1 MKLKSGI
8 LPWICVLAGT
18 SSSIA
23 SASDLLMDYR
33 QGNYVKAAVS
43 SLSNQVKDPVVD
55 YYMGRMYLYG
65 YGELRNTTA
74 AISHFKDAAQK
85 GYSPAQHFMAAYSL
99 VKENNPEQ
107 ALYWYKKAATNP
119 DDTKAQM
126 YCAAAYLFGVG
137 TKKNQDLARN
147 YYIAA
152 AKSGNSI
159 AEAKLAENFLDS
171 RQDSNKKLGLL
182 WLNKAVAHNNPAA
195 LLRLG
200 KMYNEGN
207 SVPKDEEKANQLI
220 SASVASGYLP
230 ALFYKGELAMKKND
244 IQQAKDWYTKAAI
257 SHYIPAE
264 MALSRL
270 YTQDKSPLFNLNMGF
285 VWMMKAAQNGS
296 SEAQLAVAE
305 MYKAGKGTDINEN
318 LAKEWQQ
325 KAALS
330 AKDNPVAS
338 EEAAASWLTNGKF
351 STLASSGYK
360 LKGILTDWSN
370 KDALKENTYNQAP
383 RMDVITRDSL
393 YKPKFEMTNPNQI
406 PISEF
411 YNALATSLSNST
423 TQNSPSSFPR
433 YPLAQNA
440 GSMNNDEFLK
450 HLQQRAI
457 LGDYTAQFTLGQMY
471 DEGSGVTKNIQEA
484 IKQYQLATEQQDL
497 RAEYNLGMLYLEG
510 KGETADYDKA
520 INLLKDAAFKGNDYA
535 QYSLARIAELGY
547 LDAAGGVVI
556 KPDHELAIVMY
567 DLAAANDNGLAQYR
581 LAEML
586 AREKKEELTV
596 AAIQQREKMLKSL
609 YQGAFKSGVTE
620 AAVPL
625 AFFNAMDTNK
635 DKNIKAFEVAK
646 KEADAGNLA
655 AALLLGIMYD
665 RGIGV
670 DINQKDAIYWYEQ
683 APANPVTAFIL
694 GTYYSQGIGVS
705 KDETKGKELLQTA
718 ANGEFSYANLNLAVI
733 KQQSGETFLT
743 ELDKA
748 LDLGNSKAGLLL
760 ADYYLSTGNDD
771 KKMNQARDIYNHF
784 AERGDKDAELKLGYM
799 FEKGLGG
806 EVSLADAEKWYT
818 EAATQGQAEAQ
829 YLLGNLYQLGLIENK
844 PDYILAKKWYSFAQ
858 SSYAPAAVA
867 LGFIYDTVDDDYKQA
882 LLSYNIAANL
892 NDPIGKFDLGL
903 VYEKGKGQPV
913 DFAKA
918 KDQYLE
924 AAKNGLS
931 PAMVQL
937 AGIYFNGLDGTTDQE
952 QALYWYKKA
961 ADLGN
966 KDALYQL
973 GLLSETG
980 VATKLDFSDAMKYY
994 QESADLGDAKA
1005 KLALARIYQFGLGT
1019 VKNIAK
1025 AKDYYKELA
1034 ESGNAYAQYQL
1045 AIFAFEGVD
1054 GKKMPE
1060 EGKKLLKLADQ
1071 NGSKQASRTLQW
1083 LDAQSQVRTSFIEPS
1098 PISSQVL
1105 TQKPAD
1111 LMYMDALNEWNLGD
1125 ERSSRLILSKLLTQ
1139 FPDYIPAKKAYEQ
1152 LNQQLTASDIL
1163 G

>member
-1 MKLKSGI
+1 MKLKSGL
-8 LPWICVLAGT
+8 LPWICVIAST
-18 SSSIA
+18 SSSAA
-23 SASDLLMDYR
+23 SSNDTLMDYR

-43 SLSNQVKDPVVD
+43 LLNNQEKDPVVE

-74 AISHFKDAAQK
+74 ALSHFKEAAQK
-85 GYSPAQHFMAAYSL
+85 GYSPAQHLLAAYSL
-99 VKENNPEQ
+99 NQEKNPEQ

-152 AKSGNSI
+152 AKTGNSI
-159 AEAKLAENFLDS
+159 AETTLAENFLDS

-182 WLNKAVAHNNPAA
+182 WLNKAVAHNNSAA

-200 KMYNEGN
+200 KMYTDGGV
-207 SVPKDEEKANQLI
+207 VPKDEEKANQLI
-220 SASVASGYLP
+220 SASVATGYLP
-230 ALFYKGELAMKKND
+230 ALFYKGELASKKND
-244 IQQAKDWYTKAAI
+244 IQQAKEWYTKAAI

-270 YTQDKSPLFNLNMGF
+270 YTQEKGPLFNPNLGF

-296 SEAQLAVAE
+296 SEAQLAVAQ
-305 MYKAGKGTDINEN
+305 MYKNGKGIDINEN

-325 KAALS
+325 KAAIS
-330 AKDNPVAS
+330 AKDNPIAS
-338 EEAAASWLTNGKF
+338 EEAAASWLSNGKF
-351 STLASSGYK
+351 STIAASGYK
-360 LKGILTDWSN
+360 LKGIFNDWSN

-383 RMDVITRDSL
+383 RMDIITRDSL

-411 YNALATSLSNST
+411 YNALATSLSSTSTQSNS
-423 TQNSPSSFPR
+423 SSFPR
-433 YPLAQNA
+433 YPIAQNPA
-440 GSMNNDEFLK
+440 NLNNEDFLK
-450 HLQQRAI
+450 HLEQRAV
-457 LGDYTAQFTLGQMY
+457 LGDYTAQFTLGQIY
-471 DEGSGVTKNIQEA
+471 DEGKGVAKNVQEA
-484 IKQYQLATEQQDL
+484 IKQYQLATDQQDL

-510 KGETADYDKA
+510 KGIPADYEKA
-520 INLLKDAAFKGNDYA
+520 ISLLRDAAFKGNDFA
-535 QYSLARIAELGY
+535 QYTLALISELGY
-547 LDAAGGVVI
+547 LDASGGVVI
-556 KPDHELAIVMY
+556 KPDHDQAIVMY
-567 DLAAANDNGLAQYR
+567 DLAAANDYGLAQYR

-586 AREKKEELTV
+586 SREKKEELTV

-609 YQGAFKSGVTE
+609 YLGAFKSGVAE

-625 AFFNAMDTNK
+625 AFFNAMDANK
-635 DKNIKAFEVAK
+635 DKNSKAFEVAK
-646 KEADAGNLA
+646 KEADAGNSA
-655 AALLLGIMYD
+655 AALLLGLMYD

-670 DINQKDAIYWYEQ
+670 DQNQNDAIYWYQ
-683 APANPVTAFIL
+683 HLSANPVTAFIL

-705 KDETKGKELLQTA
+705 KDQTKGKELLQTA
-718 ANGEFSYANLNLAVI
+718 ADAQFSYANLNLAVM
-733 KQQSGETFLT
+733 KQQSGEDFLN
-743 ELDKA
+743 ELNKA

-760 ADYYLSTGNDD
+760 ADYYLSIGKDD
-771 KKMNQARDIYNHF
+771 KQMNQARDIYNHF
-784 AERGDKDAELKLGYM
+784 AAKGDKDAELKLGFM

-806 EVSLADAEKWYT
+806 DVSLADAEIWYT
-818 EAATQGQAEAQ
+818 DAATQGQAQAQ
-829 YLLGNLYQLGLIENK
+829 YLLGNLYQLGLVGTK
-844 PDYILAKKWYSFAQ
+844 PDYILAKKWYSSAQ

-867 LGFIYDTVDDDYKQA
+867 LGFIYETVDDDYKQA
-882 LLSYNIAANL
+882 QLSYNIAAKL
-892 NDPIGKFDLGL
+892 NDSIGQFDLGL
-903 VYEKGKGQPV
+903 IFDKGKGQPV

-924 AAKNGLS
+924 SANNGLS
-931 PAMVQL
+931 PSMVQL
-937 AGIYFNGLDGTTDQE
+937 AGIYFNGLDGSTDQE

-980 VATKLDFSDAMKYY
+980 VATKLDFSEAMRYY
-994 QESADLGDAKA
+994 QKSADCGDAKA

-1019 VKNIAK
+1019 LKNTVK
-1025 AKDYYKELA
+1025 AKEYYKELA
-1034 ESGNAYAQYQL
+1034 DTGNAYAQYQL
-1045 AIFAFEGVD
+1045 AIFAYEGMD

-1060 EGKKLLKLADQ
+1060 EGKKLLQLAKE
-1071 NGSKQASRTLQW
+1071 NGNQKASRVLQW
-1083 LDAQSQVRTSFIEPS
+1083 LDAQSQVRTSFIES
-1098 PISSQVL
+1098 LPISAPGL
-1105 TQKPAD
+1105 AQKPAD

-1139 FPDYIPAKKAYEQ
+1139 FPDYTPAKRAYEQ
-1152 LNQQLTASDIL
+1152 LNQQLTASDIF